1 MIGVGAAAERAR
13 FAVAVAR
20 VQLAR
25 LDEVAARVQAQRG
38 YLVVAG
44 VRFQLV
50 EQPRAEPAP
59 PGGGHDEHAG
69 DLADPAGQ
77 QAQAGAAEH
86 GAVLDRHQQQA
97 AGRGQVV
104 ARLLPHGRRDLLVGG
119 RAAVV
124 PAGDLGEV
132 GPQDLARRGGRR
144 RHDRD
149 DRVGIP
155 HPSSMRYGRVQMGSE
170 AEAGADPGGH
180 LADGVVGFGGAAGR
194 HLEGVQHAGEDVE
207 LVSSPAFLACSS
219 RLRASSSSVSSPP
232 TWM

>member
-1 MIGVGAAAERAR
+1 VAERAY
-13 FAVAVAR
+13 FGVAVAR

-25 LDEVAARVQAQRG
+25 LDQVAARVQTQRG
-38 YLVVAG
+38 YLVVTG

-50 EQPRAEPAP
+50 EQPRAESAP
-59 PGGGHDEHAG
+59 TGSGHDEHAG

-86 GAVLDRHQQQA
+86 GVVLDRHQQQA
-97 AGRGQVV
+97 AGPGQVV
-104 ARLLPHGRRDLLVGG
+104 ARFLPHGRRDLLVGG

-155 HPSSMRYGRVQMGSE
+155 HPSSIASAATTHHARPGVKGPLPPSDASARGVKGPLPPPI
-170 AEAGADPGGH
+170 GVKGPFTPLPGG
-180 LADGVVGFGGAAGR
+180 
-194 HLEGVQHAGEDVE
+194 
-207 LVSSPAFLACSS
+207 
-219 RLRASSSSVSSPP
+219 PP
-232 TWM
+232 V